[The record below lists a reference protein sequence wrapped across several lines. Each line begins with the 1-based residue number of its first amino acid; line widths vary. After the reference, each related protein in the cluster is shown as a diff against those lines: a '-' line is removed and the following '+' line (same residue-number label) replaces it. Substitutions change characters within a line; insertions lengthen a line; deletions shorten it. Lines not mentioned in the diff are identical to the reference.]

1 MGHETTTIYPILTGI
16 ECGDLQ
22 KIKGVRA
29 RGTVRLFIEDR
40 LLAEET
46 GEIQFTEDGISGIC
60 VMNLT
65 MHITAEKGASV
76 RECPAALSSGTG
88 SGAGFLRKRA
98 AAQEKLVRDFV
109 PCSFSNSLIGGHKGV
124 ETSGARCEGLEKCT
138 VHGRRDPSG

>member
-1 MGHETTTIYPILTGI
+1 MNKIVILWVWG
-16 ECGDLQ
+16 
-22 KIKGVRA
+22 A

-65 MHITAEKGASV
+65 MHITAEKGSFGAGIL
-76 RECPAALSSGTG
+76 AALSSGTG

-109 PCSFSNSLIGGHKGV
+109 LCSFSNSLIGGHKGV
-124 ETSGARCEGLEKCT
+124 ETRCEVLRAGE
-138 VHGRRDPSG
+138 VHSARQEGSVWMK